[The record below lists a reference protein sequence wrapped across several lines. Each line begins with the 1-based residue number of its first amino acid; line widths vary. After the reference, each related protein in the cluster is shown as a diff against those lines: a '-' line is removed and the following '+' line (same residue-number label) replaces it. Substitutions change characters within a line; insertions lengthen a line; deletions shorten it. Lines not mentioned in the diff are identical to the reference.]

1 MIKRLKKQKR
11 TLLHR
16 FLLPI
21 IIFQLMSCD
30 VRKMQKEIYNPSAY
44 SWFKAS
50 DRLQLLGE
58 VSLSRPTAE
67 IYNFAFTAEGDTIFF
82 HTTDKGDGEA
92 GVAISTRTKSGWTQ
106 PKPAPFETEG
116 FDEGHVS
123 MSPDGKHLV
132 FASDRTDDLKGKPK
146 PADDFFVV
154 SQSSGWTDAKRLTST
169 PKMSE
174 KRGTLASDGAF
185 YYWAYQRGSG
195 MYFFEA
201 NLNKDHELR
210 NNKDVAKMLF
220 PDYGGENNP
229 FVDPGHRYMLFAI
242 YGRDDRYDKEDIY
255 ISKRQNNTWSEPQT
269 LDEPVNTAY
278 NDTSPFVSPDGQ
290 YLFFVSDRLT
300 SPTDTLENRNLF
312 LIKTNAIKAFYE
324 GVRSHNQKG

>member
-1 MIKRLKKQKR
+1 MKKYILIALTTIIYSCK
-11 TLLHR
+11 TETEPKKY
-16 FLLPI
+16 FDWVKPI
-21 IIFQLMSCD
+21 IG
-30 VRKMQKEIYNPSAY
+30 
-44 SWFKAS
+44 
-50 DRLQLLGE
+50 LQMLGE
-58 VSLSRPTAE
+58 GSLSRPTAE

-106 PKPAPFETEG
+106 PKPAPFETED

-123 MSPDGKHLV
+123 MSPDGKYLI

-195 MYFFEA
+195 MYFFQTKTTNFA
-201 NLNKDHELR
+201 TKR
-210 NNKDVAKMLF
+210 TSQRCSF
-220 PDYGGENNP
+220 PIMMGKIIP
-229 FVDPGHRYMLFAI
+229 L
-242 YGRDDRYDKEDIY
+242 
-255 ISKRQNNTWSEPQT
+255 
-269 LDEPVNTAY
+269 
-278 NDTSPFVSPDGQ
+278 
-290 YLFFVSDRLT
+290 
-300 SPTDTLENRNLF
+300 
-312 LIKTNAIKAFYE
+312 
-324 GVRSHNQKG
+324 